1 MAESDPLV
9 IKIHQE
15 SSNVSQTKRA
25 AQSVLMLIAFAVFS
39 KVFGF
44 IRQALI
50 AARFGSGIETDIY
63 FIAQSA
69 NALFTMI
76 ITSSLATT
84 TIPVLTRVSA
94 LEGKKGKIDH
104 ASNMLS
110 ITFLIAVAI
119 SVLAWIIAP
128 LIMKVFA
135 YGFEEEQFEFAVFMM
150 RIGSP
155 IILFAALTGIFNG
168 YLQSENRFFA
178 SSMGDTTQNVSYI
191 IFLLFFASRFGI
203 IGLMITT
210 VLGVVAQL
218 AVLVV
223 ESRAIGFRYRPIL
236 HFKDKYV
243 QQVFT
248 LIPPILLSVAI
259 NDVNSMID
267 KAMASTLVKGSISAL
282 DYASRLNILIVSIFV
297 TSIVTVLYPLLA
309 QGAAENN
316 IQEVK
321 KTTLQG
327 INLIIIITIPATL
340 GMLVFVK
347 PIVQIA
353 YERGAF
359 DATATQMTAGA
370 LSFYT
375 LSLVSLSIYSLIT
388 RVFYS
393 LHDTKTPMINSAIA
407 VVVNLTMNIILIR
420 PLAHRGL
427 ALATSISSIV
437 TTGILLLLLRKKIGV
452 LGLNRTLLCGIKST
466 ISAIIMTGVVL
477 LVYSKTERLLGTSF
491 SGKFSGLLIPI
502 GVGAVLYFLLLY
514 AFKVEE
520 LSWAVEMLKKR
531 MKR

>member
-1 MAESDPLV
+1 
-9 IKIHQE
+9 
-15 SSNVSQTKRA
+15 
-25 AQSVLMLIAFAVFS
+25 
-39 KVFGF
+39 
-44 IRQALI
+44 
-50 AARFGSGIETDIY
+50 
-63 FIAQSA
+63 
-69 NALFTMI
+69 
-76 ITSSLATT
+76 
-84 TIPVLTRVSA
+84 
-94 LEGKKGKIDH
+94 
-104 ASNMLS
+104 
-110 ITFLIAVAI
+110 
-119 SVLAWIIAP
+119 
-128 LIMKVFA
+128 
-135 YGFEEEQFEFAVFMM
+135 
-150 RIGSP
+150 
-155 IILFAALTGIFNG
+155 
-168 YLQSENRFFA
+168 
-178 SSMGDTTQNVSYI
+178 
-191 IFLLFFASRFGI
+191 
-203 IGLMITT
+203 MITT

-243 QQVFT
+243 QQVFS

-259 NDVNSMID
+259 NDVNSMVD
-267 KAMASTLVKGSISAL
+267 KAMASTLVNGSISAL

-309 QGAAENN
+309 QGVAENN

-327 INLIIIITIPATL
+327 INMIIIITIPATL
-340 GMLVFVK
+340 GMLVLAK

-359 DATATQMTAGA
+359 DAVATQMTAGA